1 MDVFFNTIE
10 YFIIFNYVYI
20 KKNNNNIYCI
30 TFRFYFITFYKI
42 LLKIN
47 YTLKFKK

>member
-20 KKNNNNIYCI
+20 KKIIIIYI
-30 TFRFYFITFYKI
+30 VLHLDFTLLLFIKYF
-42 LLKIN
+42 
-47 YTLKFKK
+47 